1 MVEAIW
7 VFNGAASQ
15 FPSGVFSS
23 KEIAEE
29 WITKHNLTGVLT
41 KYPVDIGVYEWA
53 IQNGFFTPVEEREK
67 TPRFIQRFSSSN
79 QEHYHYEDGKG

>member
-7 VFNGAASQ
+7 VFNGAASH

-23 KEIAEE
+23 KEVAEE
-29 WITKHNLTGVLT
+29 WITKHSLTGVLT

-53 IQNGFFTPVEEREK
+53 IQNGFLKPAEEREK
-67 TPRFIQRFSSSN
+67 TASFIQRFSSAS